1 MLINLCWKYYVGD
14 IANYMNV
21 MVTSLHFALT
31 FKFFKLTL
39 FSNKLERGRKKKRT
53 DSRELRQENSDKVWN
68 ELAVFKTENRSLV
81 VEK

>member
-1 MLINLCWKYYVGD
+1 MLHLLH
-14 IANYMNV
+14 
-21 MVTSLHFALT
+21 LHFAPT
-31 FKFFKLTL
+31 YKFSTEHFILTL

-68 ELAVFKTENRSLV
+68 ELAVFKTENRNLV